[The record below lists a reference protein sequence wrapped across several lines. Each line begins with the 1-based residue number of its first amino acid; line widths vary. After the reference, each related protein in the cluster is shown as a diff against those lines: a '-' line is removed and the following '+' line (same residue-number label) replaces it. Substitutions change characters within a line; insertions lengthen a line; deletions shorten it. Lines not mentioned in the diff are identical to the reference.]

1 MKLLMKITLVLGVLL
16 LFTADSLMAQD
27 MIYQKGKTEAVQA
40 KVIEIG
46 LVDIKYRIWEER
58 KEGVVYSIEKSNV
71 DRIEFENGRT
81 ERYGEGTLEQGS
93 NFTGQKKRALKI
105 SFLGPLTSSTAIAY
119 EQSIKPG
126 QSMEFKG
133 TIVGLGINN
142 FTESRGFIGAASY
155 RFYRKPSFITSDLKR
170 RHILQGGYFKPEAFI
185 GRTSYD
191 MSRYVYD
198 PITFDSTYKEGREG
212 STTGG
217 VVLNFGKQWVAGD
230 VFVVDL
236 HAGIGYGGGT
246 SYSGYIVAPEVNV
259 VYSFGLDIGFAF

>member
-1 MKLLMKITLVLGVLL
+1 MKFLMKIMLIVGVLFL
-16 LFTADSLMAQD
+16 LTTDNLMAQD
-27 MIYQKGKTEAVQA
+27 MIYEKGKTEAVQA

-46 LVDIKYRIWEER
+46 LIDIKYRIWEEG
-58 KEGVVYSIEKSNV
+58 KDGVVYSVEKSSV

-81 ERYGEGTLEQGS
+81 ERYGEETLERES
-93 NFTGQKKRALKI
+93 NFTGQKKRAIKV
-105 SFLGPLTSSTAIAY
+105 SFLGPLVASTSIAY
-119 EQSIKPG
+119 EHSIKPG

-133 TIVGLGINN
+133 TIVGLGLNN

-170 RHILQGGYFKPEAFI
+170 RHILQGAYFKPEAFI
-185 GRTSYD
+185 GHTSYD
-191 MSRYVYD
+191 ISRYVYD
-198 PITFDSTYKEGREG
+198 PINFDSYYEEGREG

-217 VVLNFGKQWVAGD
+217 LVLNFGKQWVAGD

-246 SYSGYIVAPEVNV
+246 SYAGYIVAEEISV

>member
-1 MKLLMKITLVLGVLL
+1 MKLLMKIMLVVGVLFL
-16 LFTADSLMAQD
+16 LTTDNLVAQD
-27 MIYQKGKTEAVQA
+27 MIYEKGKTEAVQA

-46 LVDIKYRIWEER
+46 LVDIKYRIWEEA
-58 KEGVVYSIEKSNV
+58 EDGVVYSIEKSNV

-81 ERYGEGTLEQGS
+81 ESYGEETIEQSS
-93 NFTGQKKRALKI
+93 NFIGQKKRALKI
-105 SFLGPLTSSTAIAY
+105 SFLEPLMASTSIAY
-119 EQSIKPG
+119 EHSIKPG
-126 QSMEFKG
+126 QSMEFRG

-142 FTESRGFIGAASY
+142 FAESRGFIGSAAY

-185 GRTSYD
+185 GSTSYD
-191 MSRYVYD
+191 ISRYIYD
-198 PITFDSTYKEGREG
+198 PFTYNGYIEEGRE
-212 STTGG
+212 SSMTGG
-217 VVLNFGKQWVAGD
+217 FLLNFGKQWVAGD

-246 SYSGYIVAPEVNV
+246 NFSGYIVAGDVGV